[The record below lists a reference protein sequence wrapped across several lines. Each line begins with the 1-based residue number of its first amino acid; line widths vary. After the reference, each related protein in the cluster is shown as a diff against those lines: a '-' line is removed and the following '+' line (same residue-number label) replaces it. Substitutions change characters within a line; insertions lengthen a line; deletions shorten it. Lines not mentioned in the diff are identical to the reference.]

1 MQDDVR
7 PFGGNL
13 EQARLTAEVERLRSR
28 LGEAEETLR
37 ALRAGEVDAL
47 VVDHR
52 LYVLQ
57 DVESLAS
64 RLRNDVISQMDDAVI
79 AIDNDHRVTYLND
92 AAARQYGVPPSDAL
106 GRPLADLYDYR
117 WLAEGDQAAAH
128 EALAANGSWR
138 GRNLHVKRSGEAIHV
153 ESTVTVM
160 RDQHGRP
167 AGLLAVIR
175 DVSERVRAEAALAD
189 ADRRKDEFLATLA
202 HELRNPLA
210 PIRNALEMMQ
220 LDAAPA
226 TQADARGI
234 IERQLRQLVHLVND
248 LLDVSRISQG
258 KVELRREM
266 VDLVDAVQA
275 AVETSRPLIS
285 LGRHELSVQLPRR
298 GELLVEADLTRLTQ
312 VIANLMNN
320 AAKYTP
326 ERGRITVSAERDGP
340 AEALIQV
347 RDSGVGIP
355 ADMLPRVFD
364 LFAQVDRSLDRA
376 QGGLGIG
383 LALVRKLVEML
394 GGRVQAHSEGANRG
408 STFSIRLPLPTP
420 SAGSPH
426 DSAPIG
432 SPLHAGSDTGVG
444 VLVVDDN
451 VDSAQSM
458 AQLLAIL
465 GYRTWTAH
473 DGQEALQVA
482 GDLRPDAIVLDL
494 GLPKLSGLDVACR
507 LRAQAGWG
515 ERVLLIA
522 LSGWGQDE
530 DREKT
535 HQAGFDH
542 HFVKPV
548 DVEALLQ
555 VLQARFPSRGVA

>member
-1 MQDDVR
+1 MEDRLILSAADGERASLVAEI
-7 PFGGNL
+7 
-13 EQARLTAEVERLRSR
+13 EQLRGR
-28 LGEAEETLR
+28 LGEAEDTLR
-37 ALRAGEVDAL
+37 AIRAGEVEAL

-64 RLRNDVISQMDDAVI
+64 RLRNDVIAQMDDAVI
-79 AIDNDHRVTYLND
+79 AIDEQYRVTYLNG
-92 AAARQYGVPPSDAL
+92 AAARQYGVPASDAL
-106 GRPLADLYDYR
+106 GRPLASLYDYR
-117 WLAEGDQAAAH
+117 WLDERDEAAAA
-128 EALAANGSWR
+128 EALATVGSWR

-160 RDQHGRP
+160 RDPHGQP
-167 AGLLAVIR
+167 VGLLAVIR
-175 DVSERVRAEAALAD
+175 DVSERVKAEAALAD

-210 PIRNALEMMQ
+210 PIRNALEMMRIDGSP
-220 LDAAPA
+220 L

-234 IERQLRQLVHLVND
+234 IERQLAQLVHLVDD
-248 LLDVSRISQG
+248 LLDVGRISQG
-258 KVELRREM
+258 KVELRRER

-275 AVETSRPLIS
+275 AIETSRPLIAAS
-285 LGRHELSVQLPRR
+285 RHELTVRLPAP
-298 GELLVEADLTRLTQ
+298 GELVVEADLTRLTQ

-326 ERGRITVSAERDGP
+326 EHGRITVSAERAGP

-347 RDSGVGIP
+347 SDSGVGIP
-355 ADMLPRVFD
+355 PDMLPRVFN
-364 LFAQVDRSLDRA
+364 LFAQIDRSLDRS

-383 LALVRKLVEML
+383 LALVRKLVEMH
-394 GGRVQAHSEGANRG
+394 GGRVQAHSDGANQG
-408 STFSIRLPLPTP
+408 STFSIRLPLMLRRTG
-420 SAGSPH
+420 SAADGASA
-426 DSAPIG
+426 SAPVQPGGDKGI
-432 SPLHAGSDTGVG
+432 G

-482 GDLRPDAIVLDL
+482 GDMRPEAVVLDL
-494 GLPKLSGLDVACR
+494 GLPKLSGLDVAR
-507 LRAQAGWG
+507 RVRASPGWG
-515 ERVLLIA
+515 RQVLLIA
-522 LSGWGQDE
+522 LSGWGQEE
-530 DREKT
+530 DREMT
-535 HQAGFDH
+535 REAGFDH

-548 DVEALLQ
+548 EVEELVQAL
-555 VLQARFPSRGVA
+555 VRAAR

>member
-1 MQDDVR
+1 
-7 PFGGNL
+7 
-13 EQARLTAEVERLRSR
+13 LTAGHERAGLQAEIDRLRSR
-28 LGEAEETLR
+28 LSEAEETLR

-64 RLRNDVISQMDDAVI
+64 RLRNDVIAQMDDAVI
-79 AIDNDHRVTYLND
+79 AFDNEQRVTYLND
-92 AAARQYGVPPSDAL
+92 AAARQYGVPASDAL
-106 GRPLADLYDYR
+106 GRPLAGLYDHR
-117 WLAEGDQAAAH
+117 WLAEGDEAAAR
-128 EALAANGSWR
+128 EALATSGSWR
-138 GRNLHVKRSGEAIHV
+138 GRNLHIKRSGEAIHV
-153 ESTVTVM
+153 ESTVTLM
-160 RDQHGRP
+160 RDHHGHP
-167 AGLLAVIR
+167 VGLLAVIR

-189 ADRRKDEFLATLA
+189 ADRHKDEFLATLA

-220 LDAAPA
+220 LDPDPI

-258 KVELRREM
+258 KVELRREP

-275 AVETSRPLIS
+275 AVETSRPLIT
-285 LGRHELSVQLPRR
+285 LGRHELTVQLPRP

-326 ERGRITVSAERDGP
+326 ERGRIIVSAERAGP

-355 ADMLPRVFD
+355 PDMLPRVFD

-383 LALVRKLVEML
+383 LALVRKLVEMH
-394 GGRVQAHSEGANRG
+394 GGRVQAYSEGANQG
-408 STFSIRLPLPTP
+408 STFSIRLPLLAP
-420 SAGSPH
+420 SASPPH
-426 DSAPIG
+426 NGATST
-432 SPLHAGSDTGVG
+432 PLHAGSDNGVG

-458 AQLLAIL
+458 AQLLALL

-482 GDLRPDAIVLDL
+482 GDRRPEAIVLDL

-507 LRAQAGWG
+507 LRAQPGWG
-515 ERVLLIA
+515 EHVLLIA
-522 LSGWGQDE
+522 LSGWGQEE
-530 DREKT
+530 DRENT

-555 VLQARFPSRGVA
+555 VLQARFAAGSAA

>member
-1 MQDDVR
+1 MLAGEQ
-7 PFGGNL
+7 PFPTDPQHDL
-13 EQARLTAEVERLRSR
+13 AAEVQRLRARLAES
-28 LGEAEETLR
+28 EETLR
-37 ALRAGEVDAL
+37 AIRAGEVDAL

-64 RLRNDVISQMDDAVI
+64 RLRNDVIAQMDDAVI
-79 AIDNDHRVTYLND
+79 AIDNEQQVTYLND
-92 AAARQYGVPPSDAL
+92 AAARQYGVPASDAL
-106 GRPLADLYDYR
+106 GRPLATLYDYR
-117 WLAEGDQAAAH
+117 WLAEGDEAAAH
-128 EALAANGSWR
+128 EALDTAGSWR

-153 ESTVTVM
+153 ESTVSVM
-160 RDQHGRP
+160 KDRHGRRC
-167 AGLLAVIR
+167 GLLAVVR

-210 PIRNALEMMQ
+210 PIRNALEMMR
-220 LDAAPA
+220 LDGDAL

-234 IERQLRQLVHLVND
+234 IERQLRQLVHLVDD
-248 LLDVSRISQG
+248 LLDVSRISKG
-258 KVELRREM
+258 KVELRRER
-266 VDLVDAVQA
+266 VDLVDALKA
-275 AVETSRPLIS
+275 AVETSRPLIAS
-285 LGRHELSVQLPRR
+285 GRHELIVQLPPR
-298 GELLVEADLTRLTQ
+298 GELVVEADLTRLTQ
-312 VIANLMNN
+312 VTANLMNN

-326 ERGRITVSAERDGP
+326 ERGTIVVSAERAGP

-355 ADMLPRVFD
+355 SEMLPRVFD

-383 LALVRKLVEML
+383 LALVRKLVEMH
-394 GGRVQAHSEGANRG
+394 GGRVQAYSEGANRG
-408 STFSIRLPLPTP
+408 SIFSIRLPLYTP
-420 SAGSPH
+420 SAGLPRESEP
-426 DSAPIG
+426 
-432 SPLHAGSDTGVG
+432 AGPALQASDDKGIG

-458 AQLLAIL
+458 AQLLAML
-465 GYRTWTAH
+465 GYDTWTAH

-482 GDLRPDAIVLDL
+482 GDRRPDAIVLDL

-507 LRAQAGWG
+507 LRAQRGWG
-515 ERVLLIA
+515 EQVLLVA
-522 LSGWGQDE
+522 LSGWGQEE

-535 HQAGFDH
+535 RQAGFDH

-548 DVEALLQ
+548 DVDELVK
-555 VLQARFPSRGVA
+555 VLAGAAR

>member
-1 MQDDVR
+1 MQDGEHFSTTGR
-7 PFGGNL
+7 
-13 EQARLTAEVERLRSR
+13 ERASMAAEMAQLRLR
-28 LGEAEETLR
+28 LAEAEDTLR
-37 ALRAGEVDAL
+37 AIRAGEVEAL

-64 RLRNDVISQMDDAVI
+64 RLRNDVIAQMDDAVV
-79 AIDNDHRVTYLND
+79 AIDNEQRVTYLNS
-92 AAARQYGVPPSDAL
+92 AAARQYDVPASDAL
-106 GRPLADLYDYR
+106 GRPLTALYDFR
-117 WLAEGDQAAAH
+117 WLAEGDEAAAS
-128 EALAANGSWR
+128 EALATAGSWR

-160 RDQHGRP
+160 RDMHGQP
-167 AGLLAVIR
+167 AGMLAVIR
-175 DVSERVRAEAALAD
+175 DVTERVKAEAAVAD

-210 PIRNALEMMQ
+210 PIRNALEMMRI
-220 LDAAPA
+220 DADALM
-226 TQADARGI
+226 QADARGI
-234 IERQLRQLVHLVND
+234 IERQLTQLVHLVDD
-248 LLDVSRISQG
+248 LLDVGRISQG
-258 KVELRREM
+258 KVELRRER
-266 VDLVDAVQA
+266 VDLVDAVKA
-275 AVETSRPLIS
+275 ALETSRPLIAT
-285 LGRHELSVQLPRR
+285 GRHELTVHLPPP

-312 VIANLMNN
+312 IIANLMNN

-326 ERGRITVSAERDGP
+326 ERGRIIVSAERAGP
-340 AEALIQV
+340 GEALIQV

-355 ADMLPRVFD
+355 SDMLPRVFD

-383 LALVRKLVEML
+383 LALVRKLVEMH
-394 GGRVQAHSEGANRG
+394 GGRVQAQSDGANRG
-408 STFSIRLPLPTP
+408 STFSVRLPLMTQASEAPAD
-420 SAGSPH
+420 SSPQASSLQPG
-426 DSAPIG
+426 D
-432 SPLHAGSDTGVG
+432 DNGVG

-482 GDLRPDAIVLDL
+482 GDRRPDAIVLDL
-494 GLPKLSGLDVACR
+494 GLPKLSGLDVAR
-507 LRAQAGWG
+507 RVRAQPGWG

-535 HQAGFDH
+535 RQAGFDR

-548 DVEALLQ
+548 DVNELMG
-555 VLQARFPSRGVA
+555 VLGRLNR